1 MHIFFS
7 AIGGT
12 AIGPLALIAKQAG
25 YQVSGS
31 DKQDSDYIKYLRS
44 HGIDNI
50 HIGQSK
56 EQIDQVNSKNPI
68 DWYVYSSAVAIE
80 NPNSP
85 EFQFVKEKHIKST
98 KRDQLL
104 NHIIK
109 EKNLKLIAIAGTHGK
124 TTTTAMTIWVLKQL
138 KIPVS
143 YSVGA
148 KIGFGEMGEFNP
160 DAKYFVYE
168 ADEFDRNF
176 LNFKPHISIISGIDY
191 DHPDIYPTRDEYY
204 QAFRQFINQS
214 STTYIWKE
222 DATKLNIN
230 PSDKLFVLNKENCA
244 SIAQRLPG
252 KVNREDAQIVAN
264 ALSRIEDSH
273 DIKQLSDVLNEFP
286 GVSRR
291 FEKISQN
298 IYSDYAHTPEKIR
311 GAIQIAQELAGNN
324 FVVVYEGLHN
334 TRQHFIKQELKHLFD
349 DAKITYIVPSYLAR
363 EDESLELLTPQ
374 KLAKHLAN
382 PDNAVPS
389 ELNDDLKTM
398 ISQHAKN
405 GDLVLCLSA
414 GGGGSLDEW
423 LRREF

>member
-50 HIGQSK
+50 NIGQSK
-56 EQIDQVNSKNPI
+56 DQIDQVNSKNPI

-168 ADEFDRNF
+168 
-176 LNFKPHISIISGIDY
+176 
-191 DHPDIYPTRDEYY
+191 
-204 QAFRQFINQS
+204 
-214 STTYIWKE
+214 
-222 DATKLNIN
+222 
-230 PSDKLFVLNKENCA
+230 
-244 SIAQRLPG
+244 
-252 KVNREDAQIVAN
+252 
-264 ALSRIEDSH
+264 
-273 DIKQLSDVLNEFP
+273 
-286 GVSRR
+286 VS
-291 FEKISQN
+291 
-298 IYSDYAHTPEKIR
+298 
-311 GAIQIAQELAGNN
+311 
-324 FVVVYEGLHN
+324 
-334 TRQHFIKQELKHLFD
+334 
-349 DAKITYIVPSYLAR
+349 
-363 EDESLELLTPQ
+363 
-374 KLAKHLAN
+374 
-382 PDNAVPS
+382 
-389 ELNDDLKTM
+389 
-398 ISQHAKN
+398 
-405 GDLVLCLSA
+405 
-414 GGGGSLDEW
+414 
-423 LRREF
+423 